1 MRRALQ
7 LVAAFAAIGL
17 VLAGALASRE
27 ILGAA
32 SPAFAWP
39 SPRGLVLGYP
49 ASLVDVAI
57 YAAIVIAALAGLV
70 TGHVRHFS
78 TPVPSSHQYLSPWH
92 RVGARSRRRRTTR
105 P

>member
-27 ILGAA
+27 ILGATA
-32 SPAFAWP
+32 PAFAWP

-49 ASLVDVAI
+49 ASFVDF
-57 YAAIVIAALAGLV
+57 AAD
-70 TGHVRHFS
+70 
-78 TPVPSSHQYLSPWH
+78 SSATADTKVS
-92 RVGARSRRRRTTR
+92 GAS
-105 P
+105 